1 MNSRNGHKRPSAT
14 VGGVALIMTRQKG
27 KFKMKHYIFNTTA
40 TMKEYN
46 SKKWWIDSE
55 IVREIQV
62 EAENVKQ
69 ALKKYREIVMDRNY
83 IEISENALRCK
94 NPMYID
100 TPTGE
105 VKQVGYVITGKTEFE
120 DRENYKRSAQYIDLW
135 VTIITVI
142 DTEFEEVKI

>member
-1 MNSRNGHKRPSAT
+1 MNT
-14 VGGVALIMTRQKG
+14 YV
-27 KFKMKHYIFNTTA
+27 FKTTA

-46 SKKWWIDSE
+46 NRKWWIDSG

-69 ALKKYREIVMDRNY
+69 ALKKYREIVMDRDY

-100 TPTGE
+100 TSTGE
-105 VKQVGYVITGKTEFE
+105 AKQVGYVITGKTEFE
-120 DRENYKRSAQYIDLW
+120 DRENYRWSTQYIDLW
-135 VTIITVI
+135 VTILTVI
-142 DTEFEEVKI
+142 TTEF

>member
-1 MNSRNGHKRPSAT
+1 MNN
-14 VGGVALIMTRQKG
+14 
-27 KFKMKHYIFNTTA
+27 YIFKTTA

-46 SKKWWIDSE
+46 SKKWWIDSG
-55 IVREIQV
+55 IVREIKV

-69 ALKKYREIVMDRNY
+69 ALKKYREIVMDRDY

-100 TPTGE
+100 TPTGK

-120 DRENYKRSAQYIDLW
+120 DRENYRWSTQYIDLW

-142 DTEFEEVKI
+142 DTEFEEV

>member
-1 MNSRNGHKRPSAT
+1 MNN
-14 VGGVALIMTRQKG
+14 
-27 KFKMKHYIFNTTA
+27 YIFKTTA

-46 SKKWWIDSE
+46 SKKWWIDSG
-55 IVREIQV
+55 IVREIKV

-69 ALKKYREIVMDRNY
+69 ALKKYREIVMDRDY

-105 VKQVGYVITGKTEFE
+105 AKQVGYVIKGKTEFE
-120 DRENYKRSAQYIDLW
+120 DRENYRWSTQYIDLW

-142 DTEFEEVKI
+142 DTEFEEV

>member
-1 MNSRNGHKRPSAT
+1 MNT
-14 VGGVALIMTRQKG
+14 
-27 KFKMKHYIFNTTA
+27 YIFKTTA

-46 SKKWWIDSE
+46 SKKWWIDSG

-69 ALKKYREIVMDRNY
+69 ALKKYREIVMDRDY

-100 TPTGE
+100 TPKGE

-120 DRENYKRSAQYIDLW
+120 DRENYRWSTQYIDLW

-142 DTEFEEVKI
+142 DTEFEEV

>member
-1 MNSRNGHKRPSAT
+1 MNK
-14 VGGVALIMTRQKG
+14 
-27 KFKMKHYIFNTTA
+27 YIFKTTA

-46 SKKWWIDSE
+46 SKKWWIDSG

-69 ALKKYREIVMDRNY
+69 ALKKYREIIMDRDY

-105 VKQVGYVITGKTEFE
+105 AKQVGYVITGKTEFE
-120 DRENYKRSAQYIDLW
+120 DRENYRWSTQYIDLW
-135 VTIITVI
+135 VTIITVV
-142 DTEFEEVKI
+142 DTEFEEV